1 MTKNPISSTNEDC
14 NRKSFSDSIVGL
26 EDQLHIVSNILYR
39 YKYKGKGDFSVKMV
53 YLDLYGY
60 VLLRLT
66 IDHLL

>member
-1 MTKNPISSTNEDC
+1 MTKNPISSTNEYF
-14 NRKSFSDSIVGL
+14 NRKSFSDCIVGV
-26 EDQLHIVSNILYR
+26 EDQHLFRTYCIGINIKEKEIY
-39 YKYKGKGDFSVKMV
+39 SVKMV

>member
-26 EDQLHIVSNILYR
+26 EDQLLFRTYCIGINIKEKEIY
-39 YKYKGKGDFSVKMV
+39 SVKMV

-66 IDHLL
+66 ICYRL